1 MVTVKS
7 PDQSNELAGK
17 AAIVTGSAR
26 NIGRAIA
33 CDLAAG
39 GAAVLI
45 NGRTSK
51 AEADAV
57 AADINSAGGRAT
69 VFMGDIGVPDIAQAM
84 VDHAVSE
91 FGRLDFLVNNVS
103 QRGECPLSDMSFDL
117 WKTVLSG
124 TLDTAFLCTK
134 AALPHLRKSGAASIV
149 NMGGVAS
156 HAGFPERAHV
166 AAAKAGLGG
175 MTGALAPE
183 LAGDKITVNCVVPAL
198 INTDRG
204 DGSIPPHYATRPIPM
219 NRPGEPEEVAALV
232 RFLCGPGA
240 RFISGQTMHVN
251 GAWHVTI

>member
-1 MVTVKS
+1 MLERG
-7 PDQSNELAGK
+7 PNQAGELAGK

-39 GAAVLI
+39 GAAILI
-45 NGRTSK
+45 NGRTSRN
-51 AEADAV
+51 EADAV
-57 AADINSAGGRAT
+57 AADIEAAGGRAI
-69 VFMGDIGVPDIAQAM
+69 VFMGDVGVPEIAEAM
-84 VDHAVSE
+84 VDHAVAE
-91 FGRLDFLVNNVS
+91 FGRLDILVNNVS
-103 QRGECPLSDMSFDL
+103 LRGECPLSDMSFEL
-117 WKTVLSG
+117 WKTVLAG

-134 AALPHLRKSGAASIV
+134 AALPHLKRSGAASIV

-183 LAGDKITVNCVVPAL
+183 LAGQNITVNCVVPAL

-204 DGSIPPHYATRPIPM
+204 DGTVPPHYATRPIPM

-251 GAWHVTI
+251 GAWHVTL